1 MSQQGLLQQSIRDA
15 TGTTETF
22 NGDWMALFDL
32 DGIATGAF
40 NERLLGWI
48 NLTLSA
54 AYDNLPNA
62 QAAFAANQDADTW
75 SAIGALTTLLGSERI
90 TEDGSQRLTEAG
102 DIRVTE

>member
-1 MSQQGLLQQSIRDA
+1 VSQQGLLQQSIRDA
-15 TGTTETF
+15 TGTTDTF
-22 NGDWMALFDL
+22 NGDWEALFDL
-32 DGIATGAF
+32 DGIADGAW

-54 AYDNLPNA
+54 AYDNLPGA
-62 QAAFAANQDADTW
+62 QAAFAANQGADTW
-75 SAIGALTTLLGSERI
+75 NAIGSLSTLLGNERI